1 LAFAHAVSGER
12 DFLSGANIPERQLPF
27 EIAEQPNPRIPKF
40 AALGIKP
47 EPRESPVYRRNSAH
61 FGGHPVPQGDDD
73 MVKKG
78 LDDHEQG
85 IGRREV
91 LECMVW
97 AGTGVLWGISGGIPH
112 SVGLIGE
119 AAAAESTGFTF
130 LQMSDS
136 HIGFDKKANPDA
148 LGTLREAI
156 AKVKAMPMKPSFII
170 HTGDITHLSKP
181 EEFDNADKA
190 YGETGV
196 QLHYVPGEHDMID
209 EGQGKAYLERYGK
222 GSKGAGWYSFDDHGV
237 HFIGLVNVVDLKAGG
252 LGNLGAEQ
260 LAWLEAD
267 LKGKSN
273 STPIVVFAHIP
284 LQVLYREWGWG
295 TEDGTQALALLKRFG
310 SVTILNGHIHQL
322 AQKVE
327 GNITFHTALSTA
339 FPQPAPGS
347 APSPGP
353 MVVPADQLRSMLGLS
368 TVTVLQG
375 NKPLAFV
382 DKTLAG

>member
-1 LAFAHAVSGER
+1 MAKK
-12 DFLSGANIPERQLPF
+12 NF
-27 EIAEQPNPRIPKF
+27 EDR
-40 AALGIKP
+40 G
-47 EPRESPVYRRNSAH
+47 
-61 FGGHPVPQGDDD
+61 QG
-73 MVKKG
+73 
-78 LDDHEQG
+78 L
-85 IGRREV
+85 GRREV

-97 AGTGVLWGISGGIPH
+97 AGTGVLWTVSGGVPH

-119 AAAAESTGFTF
+119 ALAAEPKGFTF

-136 HIGFDKKANPDA
+136 HIGFDKAANPDA
-148 LGTLREAI
+148 LATLREAVS
-156 AKVKAMPMKPSFII
+156 AVKAMPVKPSFII

-181 EEFDNADKA
+181 AQFDNADKVFS
-190 YGETGV
+190 ETGV
-196 QLHYVPGEHDMID
+196 QIHYVPGEHDIID
-209 EGQGKAYLERYGK
+209 EENGKAYLERYGK
-222 GSKGAGWYSFDDHGV
+222 GTKGAGWYSFDDHGV
-237 HFIGLVNVVDLKAGG
+237 HFIGLVNVVDLKSGG

-267 LKGKSN
+267 LKDKSA

-327 GNITFHTALSTA
+327 GNMTFHTALSTA

-353 MVVPADQLRSMLGLS
+353 MVVPAEKLRTLLGLS
-368 TVTVLQG
+368 SITMVQG
-375 NKPLAFV
+375 NKQLAIV

>member
-1 LAFAHAVSGER
+1 MAKKS
-12 DFLSGANIPERQLPF
+12 F
-27 EIAEQPNPRIPKF
+27 EDR
-40 AALGIKP
+40 G
-47 EPRESPVYRRNSAH
+47 
-61 FGGHPVPQGDDD
+61 QG
-73 MVKKG
+73 
-78 LDDHEQG
+78 L
-85 IGRREV
+85 GRREV

-97 AGTGVLWGISGGIPH
+97 AGTGVLWTVSGGVPH

-119 AAAAESTGFTF
+119 AIAAEPKGFNF

-136 HIGFDKKANPDA
+136 HIGFDKAANPDA
-148 LGTLREAI
+148 LATLREAVS
-156 AKVKAMPMKPSFII
+156 AVKAMPVKPSFII

-181 EEFDNADKA
+181 AQFDNADKVFS
-190 YGETGV
+190 ETGV
-196 QLHYVPGEHDMID
+196 QIHYVPGEHDIID
-209 EGQGKAYLERYGK
+209 EENGKAYLERYGK
-222 GSKGAGWYSFDDHGV
+222 GTKGAGWYSFDDHGV
-237 HFIGLVNVVDLKAGG
+237 HFIGLVNVVDLKSGG

-260 LAWLEAD
+260 LAWLDAD
-267 LKGKSN
+267 LKDKSA

-327 GNITFHTALSTA
+327 GNMTFHTALSTA

-353 MVVPADQLRSMLGLS
+353 MVVPAEKLRTLLGLS
-368 TVTVLQG
+368 SITMVQG
-375 NKPLAFV
+375 NKQLAIV
-382 DKTLAG
+382 DRTLAG

>member
-1 LAFAHAVSGER
+1 MAKK
-12 DFLSGANIPERQLPF
+12 D
-27 EIAEQPNPRIPKF
+27 
-40 AALGIKP
+40 LGD
-47 EPRESPVYRRNSAH
+47 R
-61 FGGHPVPQGDDD
+61 GQG
-73 MVKKG
+73 
-78 LDDHEQG
+78 L
-85 IGRREV
+85 GRREV

-97 AGTGVLWGISGGIPH
+97 AGTGVLWTVSGGVPH
-112 SVGLIGE
+112 SVGLIGD
-119 AAAAESTGFTF
+119 ALAAEPTGFTF

-136 HIGFDKKANPDA
+136 HIGFDKAANPDA
-148 LGTLREAI
+148 LATLREAVGI
-156 AKVKAMPMKPSFII
+156 VKAMPAKPSFII

-181 EEFDNADKA
+181 AQFDDADKVF
-190 YGETGV
+190 GETGV
-196 QLHYVPGEHDMID
+196 QIHYVPGEHDYID
-209 EGQGKAYLERYGK
+209 EGNGKAYLERYGK
-222 GSKGAGWYSFDDHGV
+222 DTKGAGWYSFDDHGV
-237 HFIGLVNVVDLKAGG
+237 HFIGLVNVVDLKGGG

-267 LKGKSN
+267 LKDRSN

-327 GNITFHTALSTA
+327 GNMTFHTALSTA

-353 MVVPADQLRSMLGLS
+353 MLVPADKLRSYLGLAS
-368 TVTVLQG
+368 ITMVQG
-375 NKPLAFV
+375 NKPLAIV
-382 DKTLAG
+382 DKTLAI